1 MSRFVSVWIFIC
13 GALSSGCFIFESE
26 TDSGWDE
33 EGNGSASST
42 CSENDGD
49 SGDAAWAANECA
61 VFDLVNQRRAE
72 GADCGS
78 EGTFGSAPP
87 LKLHTALREAAGLH
101 SRDMGERDYFSHDSP
116 GGPNGADMVERV
128 ENAGYVN
135 WFAIGENISAGRS
148 SPEETMAGWMA
159 SPGHCANIMNPNF
172 TEIGVGYAEVA
183 GSENVSYWTQDFGR
197 R

>member
-1 MSRFVSVWIFIC
+1 MSRFFSVWIFVY
-13 GALSSGCFIFESE
+13 GAQFSGCFIFEGE
-26 TDSGWDE
+26 TDDGWNE

-42 CSENDGD
+42 CSESEGH
-49 SGDAAWAANECA
+49 SLDAAWAAKECA

-78 EGTFGSAPP
+78 EGTFGSASP
-87 LKLHTALREAAGLH
+87 LKLHSALREAAGLH

-116 GGPNGADMVERV
+116 GGPNGDDMVDRV
-128 ENAGYVN
+128 ENAGYVS
-135 WFAIGENISAGRS
+135 WSAIGENISAGRS
-148 SPEETMAGWMA
+148 SAEETMAGWMA